1 MMGKDARIVG
11 VVNYHDPVAIRLVA
25 KPVANEMEYID
36 FRLIPARDLYSFGN
50 FPVAFFESGR
60 ATCVNPKNPG
70 FR

>member
-1 MMGKDARIVG
+1 MGKDARIVG

-25 KPVANEMEYID
+25 KPVANETENIG
-36 FRLIPARDLYSFGN
+36 FRLIPARDLYSLGN

-60 ATCVNPKNPG
+60 ATCVDPKNPG